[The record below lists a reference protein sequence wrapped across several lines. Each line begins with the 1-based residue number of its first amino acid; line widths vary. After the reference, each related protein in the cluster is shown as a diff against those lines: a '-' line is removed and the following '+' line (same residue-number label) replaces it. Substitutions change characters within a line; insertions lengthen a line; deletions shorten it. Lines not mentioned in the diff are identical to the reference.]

1 MVLFII
7 GEKIKKIHWCK
18 PEIFFIWL
26 GYVFFGLHKVISTL
40 NICLYIKGYWYVYWY
55 AGLLILRKIMLH
67 FD

>member
-40 NICLYIKGYWYVYWY
+40 NICLYINYWVI
-55 AGLLILRKIMLH
+55 GMCIGTQS
-67 FD
+67 F